1 MALNI
6 NPKVAAGLAIG
17 AGIAKR
23 LLGKKNSEK
32 VAPGKGQV
40 VFSGALP
47 DRRVLLEVPMSYING
62 SGPTWIF
69 ESRKGLLFPY
79 TPTIAYDSSASYSE
93 MNLMQ
98 SNYSIYSYKSSKIGA
113 ISLTARFTVQNDFD
127 AQYYLAA
134 VHLLR
139 ALIKMRTGIEDS
151 AGSPPPVCKLQAY
164 GPGLIQNVPVVVSS
178 FRTDLPNDVDYY
190 SWGSSKGVN
199 GAGNNGGGGTMVPTI
214 SSITITLLPMYS
226 RLEQLGFNIPD
237 WLDGTYKGDDFSDGI
252 PGRGYL

>member
-6 NPKVAAGLAIG
+6 NPKTAAGLAIG

-32 VAPGKGQV
+32 VASGKGQV

-139 ALIKMRTGIEDS
+139 ALIKMRTGIEDY

-190 SWGSSKGVN
+190 SWGSSYGDDKDKIR
-199 GAGNNGGGGTMVPTI
+199 GGGTMVPTI

-237 WLDGTYKGDDFSDGI
+237 WLDGTYKGDDFSGSI